1 MTFSLRALRTERR
14 SGRSLQPI
22 VSIALAL
29 LALGLVGSASQAA
42 AQTAPKSDDEKAFY
56 SIGTGMAN
64 QLQMLKPL
72 SDRELDLLVQGVRDA
87 VRGRTLAVE
96 QQEGATLVRALVKQ
110 RQEKAIELERAE
122 AAAFLAAEAAKKGAR
137 TTESGLVYT
146 EVRAGNGASPTATD
160 KVRVHY
166 HGTLRDGTVFDS
178 SIERGQPRSSAQ
190 PRDSCWT
197 EGVAMMKVGGKSRLV
212 SRRRSVQGTGRRAR
226 SRPGPRSPSTSSCS
240 RS

>member
-137 TTESGLVYT
+137 TTESGLV
-146 EVRAGNGASPTATD
+146 
-160 KVRVHY
+160 
-166 HGTLRDGTVFDS
+166 
-178 SIERGQPRSSAQ
+178 
-190 PRDSCWT
+190 
-197 EGVAMMKVGGKSRLV
+197 
-212 SRRRSVQGTGRRAR
+212 
-226 SRPGPRSPSTSSCS
+226 
-240 RS
+240 